1 MNNDFILLTD
11 RAKPSPD
18 KLGRLIGIAVA
29 SGLQLPS
36 YHSDNNPIWWVGFLP
51 EHEIIELIL
60 TTGNGTWSID
70 LGRIDDDDNETI
82 NNLIDTIFP
91 LCVDEFFEL
100 YPDLASRRSAALVAG
115 EMIHDAVF
123 RAWALSDDNSRS
135 WKPDISLSKLIRAA
149 REIYPAVRS
158 EILAD

>member
-11 RAKPSPD
+11 RVTPAPD
-18 KLGRLIGIAVA
+18 ALGRLIGIAVA
-29 SGLQLPS
+29 SGLPLPE
-36 YHSDNNPIWWVGFLP
+36 YRSDRNPIWWVGFLP

-82 NNLIDTIFP
+82 NNLIDAIFP
-91 LCVDEFFEL
+91 LCVDEFFKL
-100 YPDLASRRSAALVAG
+100 HPDLASHRAG
-115 EMIHDAVF
+115 FIAREMIYDAVF
-123 RAWALSDDNSRS
+123 RAWALLDDNSRS
-135 WKPDISLSKLIRAA
+135 WKPDINLSKLIRAA
-149 REIYPAVRS
+149 REIYPAVKS

>member
-1 MNNDFILLTD
+1 MNDFILLTD
-11 RAKPSPD
+11 RAKPAPD
-18 KLGRLIGIAVA
+18 ALGRLIGIAVA

-36 YHSDNNPIWWVGFLP
+36 YRSDNNPIRWIGFLP

-60 TTGNGTWSID
+60 ATGDGTWSID

-82 NNLIDTIFP
+82 NNLIDAIYP
-91 LCVDEFFEL
+91 LCVDEFFNL
-100 YPDLASRRSAALVAG
+100 HPDLASRRSAALVAG

-123 RAWALSDDNSRS
+123 RAWALPDDNSRS
-135 WKPDISLSKLIRAA
+135 WNPNITLSKLIRAA
-149 REIYPAVRS
+149 REIYPDVMS

>member
-1 MNNDFILLTD
+1 MDDFILLTD

-18 KLGRLIGIAVA
+18 ALGRLIGIAVA

-51 EHEIIELIL
+51 EAVIVDLVL
-60 TTGNGTWSID
+60 TTGRGKWRID
-70 LGRIDDDDNETI
+70 ISRIDDDDNDTI
-82 NNLIDTIFP
+82 NGLIDA
-91 LCVDEFFEL
+91 LSVMCADEFCKL
-100 YPDLASRRSAALVAG
+100 HPDLAWRRDAHSIAE
-115 EMIHDAVF
+115 EMLRDVVM
-123 RAWALSDDNSRS
+123 RAWVCERGPRS

-149 REIYPAVRS
+149 REIYPDVRS

>member
-1 MNNDFILLTD
+1 MDDFILLTS

-18 KLGRLIGIAVA
+18 AFGRLIGIAVA

-36 YHSDNNPIWWVGFLP
+36 YRSDNNPIWWIGFLP
-51 EHEIIELIL
+51 EIEIIELIL
-60 TTGNGTWSID
+60 ATGDGTWSID

-82 NNLIDTIFP
+82 NNLIDAIYP

-100 YPDLASRRSAALVAG
+100 YPDLASRRSADCIAR
-115 EMIHDAVF
+115 EMIYDAVF
-123 RAWALSDDNSRS
+123 RAWASLDDNSRS
-135 WKPDISLSKLIRAA
+135 WKPNISLSKLIRAA